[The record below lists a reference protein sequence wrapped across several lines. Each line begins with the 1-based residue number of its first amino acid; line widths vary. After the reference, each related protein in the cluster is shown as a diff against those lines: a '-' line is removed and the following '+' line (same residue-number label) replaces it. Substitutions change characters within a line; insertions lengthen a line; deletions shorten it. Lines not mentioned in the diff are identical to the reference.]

1 VPHQRRHARGKEK
14 VTPAIMNRLVR
25 KNQDLHGNAPDSC
38 PVVFL
43 LVDMLNDVDFPG
55 NSQLL
60 KSIRSLG
67 KNISALKKRCKH
79 ADIPVIYARNTT
91 QSLRILNAY
100 GDRAAISRLP
110 SLR

>member
-1 VPHQRRHARGKEK
+1 
-14 VTPAIMNRLVR
+14 MNRLVR

-38 PVVFL
+38 PVVLL

-67 KNISALKKRCKH
+67 KNISALTKRCKH

-110 SLR
+110 SRR